1 MNPKFNVGEVVILQS
16 KRFPHMNGEYTV
28 VAIPRDGT
36 EYMGYRCVFPEIAYA
51 YDVGLRMDAGKPG
64 KPTLV
69 RECVLR
75 KKHLP
80 GELSYHQLIK
90 SLDMPAYNVTCR
102 WDFTRGGR

>member
-1 MNPKFNVGEVVILQS
+1 MANPKFSVGELVILQS
-16 KRFPHMNGEYTV
+16 KRFPHLNGEYTV
-28 VAIPRDGT
+28 VAIPLDGT
-36 EYMGYRCVFPEIAYA
+36 EFIGYRCVFPEIAYA

-69 RECVLR
+69 RECLLR

-90 SLDMPAYNVTCR
+90 SLDQPVKHNTLA
-102 WDFTRGGR
+102 WSGRGR

>member
-1 MNPKFNVGEVVILQS
+1 MAIPKFSVGEVVILQS
-16 KRFPHMNGEYTV
+16 AKQPHLNGEYTV

-36 EYMGYRCVFPEIAYA
+36 EYMGYRCALGGAYA
-51 YDVGLRMDAGKPG
+51 YDVGLRLEAGKPG
-64 KPTLV
+64 KPTLA

-90 SLDMPAYNVTCR
+90 SLDQPVKR
-102 WDFTRGGR
+102 GDFA

>member
-1 MNPKFNVGEVVILQS
+1 MQPKFAVGEVVILQS
-16 KRFPHMNGEYTV
+16 DKQPHLNGEYTV

-36 EYMGYRCVFPEIAYA
+36 EYMGYRCMFIGTTHA
-51 YDVGLRMDAGKPG
+51 YDIGLRLDAGKPS
-64 KPTLV
+64 KPTLA

-90 SLDMPAYNVTCR
+90 SLDQSV
-102 WDFTRGGR
+102 TRGDFA

>member
-1 MNPKFNVGEVVILQS
+1 MQPKFAVGEVVILQS
-16 KRFPHMNGEYTV
+16 AKQPHLNGEYTV

-36 EYMGYRCVFPEIAYA
+36 EYMGYRCVFPGTTHA
-51 YDVGLRMDAGKPG
+51 YDIGLRLDAGKPS
-64 KPTLV
+64 KPTLA

-90 SLDMPAYNVTCR
+90 SLDQPVKHNTLA
-102 WDFTRGGR
+102 WSGRGR